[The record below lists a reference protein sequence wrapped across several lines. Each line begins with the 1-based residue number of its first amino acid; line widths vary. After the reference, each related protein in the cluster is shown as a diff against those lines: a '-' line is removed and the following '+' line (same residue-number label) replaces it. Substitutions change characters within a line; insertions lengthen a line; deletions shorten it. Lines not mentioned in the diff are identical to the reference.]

1 MKMRKICA
9 AFFGLLGLAL
19 AGAALWLCFASLD
32 APARVLG
39 VDERAAERTTE
50 WMDAVCAGDYA
61 AAGEMM
67 YGTPE
72 LSPGVNPED
81 PVRVFFWDSFVG
93 SLSYQFHGD
102 CYPTETGYARDV
114 TVKALDIPAMR
125 YQLRKGTEAVIG
137 QRIEEWEYLDDVYDE
152 NNHYQ
157 DAFVMD
163 SLREA
168 AQILLE
174 KRDFVTT
181 RKLTLELIYEDGQ
194 WLIVEEQE
202 LMDVLSGNMD

>member
-1 MKMRKICA
+1 MKRKKLWA
-9 AFFGLLGLAL
+9 AVFGLLGLAL
-19 AGAALWLCFASLD
+19 AGLALWLCFTSLD

-39 VDERAAERTTE
+39 VDDRAAERTE
-50 WMDAVCAGDYA
+50 AWMDAVCAGDYA
-61 AAGEMM
+61 AAGAMM
-67 YGTPE
+67 YGAPE
-72 LSPGVNPED
+72 LSVGADPED
-81 PVRVFFWDSFVG
+81 PAGVFFWETFVD

-102 CYPTETGYARDV
+102 CYPTRTGYARDV

-125 YQLRKGTEAVIG
+125 YQLRKGTEEVIA

-163 SLREA
+163 ALREA

-174 KRDFVTT
+174 KRDFITT
-181 RKLTLELIYEDGQ
+181 RKLTLELVYEDGQ
-194 WLIVEEQE
+194 WLVVAGQD